1 MDKKSGVAF
10 LLIAIVVIGFTLWQ
24 QYDYKKRQ
32 EEKALN
38 DTTLIEP
45 NTSQSSDTANAE
57 RTDKP
62 AEEEDESGF
71 AKADTVS
78 SAEIKQERKIQKYGP
93 TFAPFADKSHEY
105 ITIESKFFEAVIS
118 TNGATVQKW
127 RLKEYDKWD
136 KVPVQLIRAKE
147 GDYFINFLSQDGQR
161 IDSRD
166 LRFEFEGDKEK
177 YVLGENDSLVLKFRL
192 QVKPGSWIQKELI
205 FSGGSYTF
213 GSEITL
219 NNMEEFMGRGYNLV
233 WAEGLFYQ
241 EYNSV
246 DEANDAKA
254 LAQVSSD
261 IVDIDATN
269 EDETETLEDN
279 GIIDYVASKIK
290 YFGVAIK
297 PMGETFNGRITLIG
311 ERELIANE
319 GVNEI
324 YSMSIAVPYEGGVQT
339 DEFLVFLGP
348 LEYDRMKELGLEGM
362 VNFGWKYGIRQIGE
376 YFMLPIFNF
385 IHRFVPNYG
394 VSIILFSI
402 LMKILLYPLTI
413 TQLRSARKMQLLSP
427 EMTKIR
433 EKYKDDQTKQQQEIM
448 KLYQTYGVNP
458 AGGCFP
464 LLLQMPILI
473 ALWQLLRSNIDL
485 RQSDFILWI
494 NDLSRPDIL
503 FEWGFSIIGIK
514 HFSGLAILM
523 GASMFIQQKMTI
535 TDPRQKSLMY
545 IMPLMFTFM
554 FSNFPAGLNLYY
566 FMFNLLGIGQ
576 HIYMNKFAKNQI
588 TLDEMKKKPKKEGW
602 IQKKM
607 REAQEMAEA
616 QGRSVPGAP
625 KKGSNQQQNRPN
637 NRRKKK

>member
-1 MDKKSGVAF
+1 MDKKSGIAF

-45 NTSQSSDTANAE
+45 KTSQISDTAGAV
-57 RTDKP
+57 TAGKP
-62 AEEEDESGF
+62 SGDEEAGF
-71 AKADTVS
+71 AGLDTVS
-78 SAEIKQERKIQKYGP
+78 SEEVAQERKIQKYGP

-136 KVPVQLIRAKE
+136 KVPVQLIRARE
-147 GDYFINFLSQDGQR
+147 GDYFINFLSKDGQR

-166 LRFEFEGDKEK
+166 LRFEFDSDKQK
-177 YVLGENDSLVLKFRL
+177 YDIGENDTLRLKFRL

-205 FSGGSYTF
+205 FSGDSYTF

-219 NNMEEFMGRGYNLV
+219 NNMEEYMGRGYNLV
-233 WAEGLFYQ
+233 WADGLFYQ
-241 EYNSV
+241 EYDSV
-246 DEANDAKA
+246 DESNDAKA

-269 EDETETLEDN
+269 EEDTETLEDN

-494 NDLSRPDIL
+494 NDLSTPDIL

-588 TLDEMKKKPKKEGW
+588 TLEDMKKSPKKEGW

-625 KKGSNQQQNRPN
+625 KKGGNQQQNRPN
-637 NRRKKK
+637 NRRKRK